1 MVGRA
6 PTRRDTPNGIHEER
20 RSGRARTPVRAARGP
35 GSAGRDCQ
43 PYLPELFQARLNLGV
58 DGVIR
63 LQNYAATAE
72 DRP

>member
-1 MVGRA
+1 MEFTKNRAQVGRA
-6 PTRRDTPNGIHEER
+6 IQCAPRVVPDRLAETASPTFSEP
-20 RSGRARTPVRAARGP
+20 
-35 GSAGRDCQ
+35 
-43 PYLPELFQARLNLGV
+43 FQARLNLGV